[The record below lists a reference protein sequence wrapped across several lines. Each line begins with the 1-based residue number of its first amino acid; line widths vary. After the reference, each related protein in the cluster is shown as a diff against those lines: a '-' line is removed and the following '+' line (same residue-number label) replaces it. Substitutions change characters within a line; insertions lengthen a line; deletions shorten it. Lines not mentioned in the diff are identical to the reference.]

1 MSSNKSSSCAQGL
14 DKKLEGKVA
23 IITGA
28 SRGIGREIALLFA
41 AEGAQTVLTARTLS
55 SLDRLAEEIVS
66 RGGKKPMVFELD
78 VKNAAKVDEMADKT
92 LDNYSRI
99 DILVNNAGVTRDG
112 LFVRMSEDQWDEVL
126 NTNLKG
132 TFLCMRAVSK
142 SMMKQRSGRIINMA
156 SIIGLTGNA
165 GQANYAASKAG
176 IIALT
181 KSLAKELGSRNVL
194 VNAIAPGFIETEMTD
209 ALSSETKQAI
219 LKTIPAGRFGKPQD
233 VARTALYL
241 AGEES
246 NFVTG
251 QVITV
256 DGGMVM

>member
-1 MSSNKSSSCAQGL
+1 MSST
-14 DKKLEGKVA
+14 KKLEGKVA
-23 IITGA
+23 IVTGA

-41 AEGAQTVLTARTLS
+41 KEGAQLVLTAR
-55 SLDRLAEEIVS
+55 SLDALQKLAQEITAF
-66 RGGKKPMVFELD
+66 GGKSPMVFELD
-78 VKNAAKVDEMADKT
+78 VKNAAKVEEMTDKT

-99 DILVNNAGVTRDG
+99 DILVNNAGITRDG

-132 TFLCMRAVSK
+132 TFLCMRAASK
-142 SMMKQRSGRIINMA
+142 AMMKQRAGRIINMA
-156 SIIGLTGNA
+156 SVIGLTGNA

-209 ALSSETKQAI
+209 ALSQETKQAI
-219 LKTIPAGRFGKPQD
+219 LKNIPAACFGKPLD
-233 VARTALYL
+233 VAKTALYL
-241 AGEES
+241 ASDES
-246 NFVTG
+246 NYVTG

-256 DGGMVM
+256 DGGMVMQ

>member
-1 MSSNKSSSCAQGL
+1 MPL
-14 DKKLEGKVA
+14 TRKLGGKVA

-28 SRGIGREIALLFA
+28 SRGIGKEIAHLFA
-41 AEGAQTVLTARTLS
+41 KEGAQLVLTARNQELLNAVATQI
-55 SLDRLAEEIVS
+55 RHA
-66 RGGKKPMVFELD
+66 GGLEPFLFPLD
-78 VKNAAKVDEMADKT
+78 VKDAAKIDELVDKT
-92 LDNYSRI
+92 LDKYKRV

-112 LFVRMSEDQWDEVL
+112 LFVRMSEADWDEVV

-142 SMMKQRSGRIINMA
+142 VMMKQRSGKIINMA
-156 SIIGLTGNA
+156 SVIGLTGNA

-181 KSLAKELGSRNVL
+181 KSVAKELGSRNVL
-194 VNAIAPGFIETEMTD
+194 VNAIAPGFIDTEMTQT
-209 ALSSETKQAI
+209 LSDDVKKNI
-219 LKTIPAGRFGKPQD
+219 LKSIPVGFFGKPMD
-233 VARTALYL
+233 VAKTALYL
-241 AGEES
+241 ASDES
-246 NFVTG
+246 NFITG

>member
-1 MSSNKSSSCAQGL
+1 MPSI
-14 DKKLEGKVA
+14 KKLSGKVA

-41 AEGAQTVLTARTLS
+41 KEGATLVLTARTQGLLEAVS
-55 SLDRLAEEIVS
+55 TEI
-66 RGGKKPMVFELD
+66 RKDGGLEPFLFTLD
-78 VKNAAKVDEMADKT
+78 VKDAAKIEELVDKT
-92 LDNYSRI
+92 LDKYSRV
-99 DILVNNAGVTRDG
+99 DILVNNAGVTRDS
-112 LFVRMSEDQWDEVL
+112 LFVRMSEADWDEVL

-132 TFLCMRAVSK
+132 TFLCMRAASK
-142 SMMKQRSGRIINMA
+142 VMMKQRSGRIINMA
-156 SIIGLTGNA
+156 SVIGLTGNA

-181 KSLAKELGSRNVL
+181 KSVAKELGSRNVL
-194 VNAIAPGFIETEMTD
+194 VNAIAPGFIETEMTQT
-209 ALSSETKQAI
+209 LGNEVKNNI
-219 LKTIPAGRFGKPQD
+219 LKSIPVGFFGKPID
-233 VARTALYL
+233 VAKTALYL
-241 AGEES
+241 ASDES